1 MSSSSTSS
9 TSGLIRRPRLFK
21 VDLDGNVYCHHD
33 ILAVVRVAG
42 LKSQRHGEEFY
53 GCSHWPRGDCK
64 FFLWKQ
70 DVDNMF
76 LERSYGTSTTVT
88 FKDMKIK
95 NLELQNQLLIEE
107 NNNLKAM
114 RCDPKMKSKKLYV
127 LSFLIASA
135 ILLYLW
141 N

>member
-1 MSSSSTSS
+1 MSSSS

-53 GCSHWPRGDCK
+53 GCDCK

>member
-1 MSSSSTSS
+1 MSSSSTSC
-9 TSGLIRRPRLFK
+9 LIRRPRLFK

-33 ILAVVRVAG
+33 ILAVIRVAG

-114 RCDPKMKSKKLYV
+114 RFDRKMKSKKLYV
-127 LSFLIASA
+127 LTFLIASA
-135 ILLYLW
+135 ILFYLW